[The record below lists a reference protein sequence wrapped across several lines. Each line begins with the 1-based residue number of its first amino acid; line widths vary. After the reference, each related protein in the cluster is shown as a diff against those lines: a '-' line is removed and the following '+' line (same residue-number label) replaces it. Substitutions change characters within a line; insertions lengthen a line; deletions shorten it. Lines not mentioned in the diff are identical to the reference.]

1 MVPKGWQIKPFGEL
15 ATLQRGF
22 DLPEKKRCKGDV
34 PIFSSSGLTGYH
46 DQAKIKGPGVI
57 TGRNGTIGKVFFTEE
72 DFWPLN
78 TALYVKDFHG
88 NHPEFVYRYLEFF
101 ELERFAT
108 GTGART
114 LNRNLVHEMRVV
126 VPPRA
131 EQDKIVR
138 LFREIDEAIGA
149 NQAVVDQTELL
160 QSGLDYQLLT
170 RGIGHSHFKPSEL
183 GEVPASW
190 QIQPLGELC
199 TLKNGHA
206 FRTRDWTDSGLPI
219 IRIQNLKGS
228 PRFKHFGGQ
237 PRPEWIVEPG
247 DLLFA
252 WSGSKNGSLGP
263 YLWSGPRGL
272 LNQHI
277 HHVTPVRGIDPMWLY
292 KTLERS
298 TRRLLHLTRGF
309 KESLQHLRKSDLL
322 EQLVA
327 VPPPLEQRLLTQHC
341 ERLANLATTEQAYLE
356 RMIYLRG
363 GLLQSLLSGGMR
375 PGAKHRKRPSA
386 NRL

>member
-22 DLPEKKRCKGDV
+22 DLPLKKRRDGNV
-34 PIFSSSGLTGYH
+34 PIFSSSGQTGFH
-46 DQAKIKGPGVI
+46 DEAKVAGPGVI
-57 TGRNGTIGKVFFTEE
+57 TGRNGTIGKVFFTEK

-88 NHPEFVYRYLEFF
+88 NNPEFVYRFLEFF
-101 ELERFAT
+101 DLERFAA
-108 GTGART
+108 GTGVRT

-126 VPPRA
+126 VPPLT
-131 EQDKIVR
+131 EQVKIVR
-138 LFREIDEAIGA
+138 LFKEVDETLQAS
-149 NQAVVDQTELL
+149 QAVVDQTQIL
-160 QSGLDYQLLT
+160 QRGLEYQLLT
-170 RGIGHSHFKPSEL
+170 RGIGHTQFKTSEL

-199 TLKNGHA
+199 TLYNGHA
-206 FRTRDWTDSGLPI
+206 FRTQDWSDSGLPI
-219 IRIQNLKGS
+219 IRIQNLRGS
-228 PRFKHFGGQ
+228 RRFKLFAGQ
-237 PRPEWIVEPG
+237 PRPAWIVEPG

-252 WSGSKNGSLGP
+252 WAGSKLGP
-263 YLWSGPRGL
+263 YLWSGPRGV

-277 HHVTPVRGIDPMWLY
+277 HRVSPMRGIDPVWLL

-298 TRRLLHLTRGF
+298 TRRLQGLTRGF
-309 KESLQHLRKSDLL
+309 KDSLQHLRKNDLL

-341 ERLANLATTEQAYLE
+341 EHLEQVAEAERACLDRLVNL
-356 RMIYLRG
+356 RSS
-363 GLLQSLLSGGMR
+363 LLQSLLSGRLR
-375 PGAKHRKRPSA
+375 PGAKRRRRSPT
-386 NRL
+386 NRT